1 LSLPKAAA
9 RPKIIGGLWGFAEY
23 LEAMSDPHHPRHA
36 ESVKWL
42 GRRDPNEI
50 GIAAMEAA
58 LGRFVKPAT
67 LPTRRAA
74 KKMA

>member
-1 LSLPKAAA
+1 
-9 RPKIIGGLWGFAEY
+9 
-23 LEAMSDPHHPRHA
+23 M
-36 ESVKWL
+36 KWL

-74 KKMA
+74 KRMA